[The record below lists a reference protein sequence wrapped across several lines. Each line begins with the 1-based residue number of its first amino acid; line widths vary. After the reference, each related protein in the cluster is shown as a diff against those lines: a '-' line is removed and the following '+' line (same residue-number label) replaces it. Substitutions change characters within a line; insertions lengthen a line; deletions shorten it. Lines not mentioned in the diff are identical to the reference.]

1 MARAAKAALQTDNR
15 GTKVMHAA
23 NPRRRYSR
31 LLGGAFAAVALV
43 AGLGT
48 GPAQANPAP
57 GKPADAYVALGDSYA
72 AGTGGSRPT
81 PTSLP
86 ACHQSLDGYAALLG
100 GLNLGCFGATSLS
113 VKAGLDNLAPTDPAA
128 IALGSATEVSVT
140 VGGNDVGT
148 GAVAVACTS
157 GDALACASAVQNVG
171 NALPALPGNIVAL
184 VQSIRQKAP
193 NADIVLT
200 GYPRLFTVG
209 PKMPAAQKQLA
220 TTLNGMADQL
230 DATIA
235 GAASAAGV
243 GYVSVTERFTGHGI
257 GSNNPW
263 IHYTQPSPVDPP
275 ALALENFHPNDA
287 GYSQGYRTAVNS
299 ALKK

>member
-1 MARAAKAALQTDNR
+1 MQ
-15 GTKVMHAA
+15 AA
-23 NPRRRYSR
+23 NSRRRYGR
-31 LLGGAFAAVALV
+31 LVGAVAAVVLL
-43 AGLGT
+43 AGFGS
-48 GPAQANPAP
+48 GPAQANPVTT
-57 GKPADAYVALGDSYA
+57 KPADVYVALGDSYA
-72 AGTGGSRPT
+72 AGTGGST
-81 PTSLP
+81 PAPASLP
-86 ACHQSLDGYAALLG
+86 GCHQSLDSYAALLG
-100 GLNLGCFGATSLS
+100 GLNLGCFGATSLA
-113 VKAGLDNLAPTDPAA
+113 VKAGLDKLSPNDPVAM
-128 IALGSATEVSVT
+128 ALGSATEVSVT

-157 GDALACASAVQNVG
+157 ADALACASAVQNVA
-171 NALPALPGNIVAL
+171 NALPALPANIVAM

-193 NADIVLT
+193 HAEIVLT
-200 GYPRLFTVG
+200 GYPRLFTIG
-209 PKMPAAQKQLA
+209 PMMPSSQKQLA

-230 DATIA
+230 NATIS

-263 IHYTQPSPVDPP
+263 INYTQPSPLDPP
-275 ALALENFHPNDA
+275 ELALENFHPNDA

>member
-1 MARAAKAALQTDNR
+1 MQ
-15 GTKVMHAA
+15 AA
-23 NPRRRYSR
+23 NSRRRCGR
-31 LLGGAFAAVALV
+31 LAGAVAVVVLLV
-43 AGLGT
+43 GLGT
-48 GPAQANPAP
+48 GPAQATTT
-57 GKPADAYVALGDSYA
+57 KPADVYVALGDSYA
-72 AGTGGSRPT
+72 AGTGGSSPA
-81 PTSLP
+81 PGSLP
-86 ACHQSLDGYAALLG
+86 GCHQSLDSYAALLG
-100 GLNLGCFGATSLS
+100 GLNLGCFGATSLA
-113 VKAGLDNLAPTDPAA
+113 VKAGLDNLSPADPVA

-157 GDALACASAVQNVG
+157 ADALACASAVQGVA
-171 NALPALPGNIVAL
+171 NALPALPGNIVAM

-193 NADIVLT
+193 HADIVLT

-209 PKMPAAQKQLA
+209 PTMPTAEKQLA
-220 TTLNGMADQL
+220 TTLNGLADQL
-230 DATIA
+230 NATIA

-263 IHYTQPSPVDPP
+263 IHYTQPSPLDPP
-275 ALALENFHPNDA
+275 ELALENFHPTDA

>member
-1 MARAAKAALQTDNR
+1 MQ
-15 GTKVMHAA
+15 AA
-23 NPRRRYSR
+23 NSRRRYGR
-31 LLGGAFAAVALV
+31 LAGAVAVVVLL
-43 AGLGT
+43 AGLGA
-48 GPAQANPAP
+48 GPTQANPTTR
-57 GKPADAYVALGDSYA
+57 KPTDVYVALGDSYA
-72 AGTGGSRPT
+72 AGTGGS
-81 PTSLP
+81 SP
-86 ACHQSLDGYAALLG
+86 APGSFPGCHQSLDSYAALLG
-100 GLNLGCFGATSLS
+100 GLNLGCFGATSLA
-113 VKAGLDNLAPTDPAA
+113 VKAGLDNLSPTDPAA

-148 GAVAVACTS
+148 GAVAMACTS
-157 GDALACASAVQNVG
+157 GDALACASAVQGVA
-171 NALPALPGNIVAL
+171 NALPALPGNIMAM

-193 NADIVLT
+193 RAQIVLT

-209 PKMPAAQKQLA
+209 PKMPPAQKELA

-230 DATIA
+230 NATIS

-263 IHYTQPSPVDPP
+263 IHYTQPSPLDPP
-275 ALALENFHPNDA
+275 ELALENFHPNDA

-299 ALKK
+299 ALEK

>member
-1 MARAAKAALQTDNR
+1 MQ
-15 GTKVMHAA
+15 AA
-23 NPRRRYSR
+23 NSRRRYGR
-31 LLGGAFAAVALV
+31 LVGAVAAVVLL
-43 AGLGT
+43 AGYGT
-48 GPAQANPAP
+48 GPAQANPTTA
-57 GKPADAYVALGDSYA
+57 KPADVYVALGDSYA
-72 AGTGGSRPT
+72 AGTGGSTAAPA
-81 PTSLP
+81 SLP
-86 ACHQSLDGYAALLG
+86 ACHQSLDSYAALLG
-100 GLNLGCFGATSLS
+100 GLNLGCFGATSIA
-113 VKAGLDNLAPTDPAA
+113 VKAGLDNLSPADPVA

-157 GDALACASAVQNVG
+157 ADALACASAMQNVA
-171 NALPALPGNIVAL
+171 NALPALPGNIVAM

-193 NADIVLT
+193 HADIVLT

-209 PKMPAAQKQLA
+209 PTMPPAQKQLA
-220 TTLNGMADQL
+220 TTLNGLADQL
-230 DATIA
+230 NATIA
-235 GAASAAGV
+235 GATSAAGV

-263 IHYTQPSPVDPP
+263 IHYNQPSPLDPSQ
-275 ALALENFHPNDA
+275 LAFENFHPNDA